1 MKKITLQKHCIPC
14 EGGDVVPMKLV
25 QVKQELVNLVGWKL
39 IKLAKPN
46 KTIPA
51 LQKTWLF
58 TNFKQSM
65 KFVTAVAKIAETEG
79 HHPDIMISYNRV
91 EIILYTHAVSGVTEN
106 DIIVAGLIN
115 NL

>member
-14 EGGDVVPMKLV
+14 ESGDVVPMKLT

-39 IKLAKPN
+39 IKLVKPK
-46 KTIPA
+46 KTISV

-65 KFVTAVAKIAETEG
+65 KFVTAVAKLAEIEG

-91 EIILYTHAVSGVTEN
+91 ELTLYTHAVSGLTEN
-106 DIIVAGLIN
+106 DIILAGLVN